1 MGDVMRIPMMR
12 RLWYSQ
18 VISVFGDF
26 LPLFAVITL
35 MFFALPKIG
44 ACQRGEAIDLIA
56 FVIGFFY
63 FSRFWPKDRL
73 SSPKT
78 I

>member
-1 MGDVMRIPMMR
+1 
-12 RLWYSQ
+12 
-18 VISVFGDF
+18 
-26 LPLFAVITL
+26 